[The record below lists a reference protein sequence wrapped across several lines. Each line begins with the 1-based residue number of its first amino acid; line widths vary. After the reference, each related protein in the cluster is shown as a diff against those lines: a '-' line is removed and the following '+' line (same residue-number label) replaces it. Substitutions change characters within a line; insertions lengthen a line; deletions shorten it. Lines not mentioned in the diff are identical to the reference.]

1 MSRSNHCHPNTFQA
15 SNPALNTESDVER
28 RLQAL
33 AAKDGIRVQ
42 EFFID
47 FDKLRKGTVGEAA
60 VSYNFFFLKYF
71 SSAPVLEPWTSPWLR
86 LKSKSWSI
94 VTALVMAPA
103 WLTTLRSFKS

>member
-15 SNPALNTESDVER
+15 ANPALNCESDVER

-60 VSYNFFFLKYF
+60 VSYNF
-71 SSAPVLEPWTSPWLR
+71 SCSR
-86 LKSKSWSI
+86 QICI
-94 VTALVMAPA
+94 VPHLSGHT
-103 WLTTLRSFKS
+103 